1 MGNTETL
8 INLIQSVAGAIREK
22 TGKSDLLTLDQM
34 PSEILSISGGG
45 DLTFD
50 QVISRNYTDLNIN
63 DLSIVL
69 QQMSSKDSTNEQL
82 NQFLLM
88 NSTFNNLYIE
98 NLQLNSDQ
106 SDDNS
111 SFIHNSVFNSLTI
124 NNFTLT
130 NSSGMRSQNQ
140 HLFFDNSSITD
151 PIQSLR
157 INNINFVNNFFF
169 NFTSPV
175 KCLFL
180 NLQNVQNNIFLRQ
193 FPYINKLILT
203 NNEMSVMP
211 IQVSFSSSNVQ
222 EVYCSIETNP
232 SFRQNIQGIFP
243 QVQFIPNE
251 ECENLWAT
259 EIMVQP

>member
-8 INLIQSVAGAIREK
+8 INLIQGVAAAIREK

-50 QVISRNYTDLNIN
+50 QVISRTYTDLNIN
-63 DLSIVL
+63 DLSVVL

-88 NSTFNNLYIE
+88 NSTFKNLYIE
-98 NLQLNSDQ
+98 NLQLNSVN

-111 SFIHNSVFNSLTI
+111 SFIHNSTFNSLTI

-130 NSSGMRSQNQ
+130 NPSGMTSQNQ
-140 HLFFDNSSITD
+140 SLFFDNPRISD
-151 PIQSLR
+151 PTQSLR
-157 INNINFVNNFFF
+157 INNINSVNNFYF
-169 NFTSPV
+169 NFTCPV

-203 NNEMSVMP
+203 NNDTSFMP
-211 IQVSFSSSNVQ
+211 LQVSFSSSNVQ
-222 EVYCSIETNP
+222 EVYCSIDTNP
-232 SFRQNIQGIFP
+232 SFQQNIQGIFP

-251 ECENLWAT
+251 ECENLWDT